1 MMMSFLLNTHS
12 GIRWLIVIIG
22 VLAILRFLFGW
33 LRGVKFT
40 GMDRG
45 LSSGFSGLMD
55 LQVLIGVIFLFWT
68 GTTGAGFPAVRIE
81 HTVTM
86 LISAIVAHLPLRW
99 RDAADTLRFRNT
111 LLAIVASLV
120 IVYLGVA
127 RLPGGWSR

>member
-1 MMMSFLLNTHS
+1 MSFLLNTHS

-22 VLAILRFLFGW
+22 VLAIVKFTFGW
-33 LRGVKFT
+33 LRGGKFT

-45 LSSGFSGLMD
+45 LSSGFSGLMG
-55 LQVLIGVIFLFWT
+55 LQVLSGVIFLFWT
-68 GTTGAGFPAVRIE
+68 GLTGAGFPALRIE

-86 LISAIVAHLPLRW
+86 LISAVVAHLPMRW
-99 RDAADTLRFRNT
+99 REAADRLRFRNI

-120 IVYLGVA
+120 LVYLGVA